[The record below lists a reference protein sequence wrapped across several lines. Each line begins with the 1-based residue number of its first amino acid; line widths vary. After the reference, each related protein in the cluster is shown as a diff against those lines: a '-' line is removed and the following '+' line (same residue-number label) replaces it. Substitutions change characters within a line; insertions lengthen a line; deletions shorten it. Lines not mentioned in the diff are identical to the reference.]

1 MNQTPPPKPT
11 EIKKVQLFVT
21 CLVDNFFPDVGFAV
35 VEILERLGLTVEFPQ
50 AQTCCGQ
57 PAFNGGFWDDARA
70 MARHTI
76 DVLSLSSD
84 PIVVPSGS
92 CAEMMIHHYPE
103 ILAGDSVYAAKASE
117 VAGRTYEFTQFLVD
131 VLGVTDLQARAS
143 GCLTYHASCH
153 GLRGLGLREQPRQL
167 LSHVEGIELKEL
179 PEAEACCGFGGLFAI
194 KMGDISGAIL
204 QRKLDNIEASG
215 ADTVVGGDVSCLM
228 HIAGGL
234 RRRGSRVRV
243 KHLAEILTESGGAA
257 PTGGFA
263 RERVPRTPGRGGR

>member
-1 MNQTPPPKPT
+1 MQAKNKT
-11 EIKKVQLFVT
+11 VQLFVT
-21 CLVDNFFPDVGFAV
+21 CLVDKFFPEVGFAV
-35 VEILERLGLTVEFPQ
+35 LDILEALGLEVQFPQ

-76 DVLSLSSD
+76 DVLSQSD
-84 PIVVPSGS
+84 APIVVPSGS
-92 CAEMMIHHYPE
+92 CGDMIIHHYAE
-103 ILAGDSVYAAKASE
+103 LLAGDITYAAKAQE

-131 VLGVTDLQARAS
+131 VLGVSDLDTTAS

-153 GLRGLGLREQPRQL
+153 GLRGLGLKAQPRQL
-167 LSHVEGIELKEL
+167 LDHLNGVEIKEL
-179 PEAEACCGFGGLFAI
+179 PEAEACCGFGGLFAV

-204 QRKLDNIEASG
+204 RRKLDNIESTG

-234 RRRGSRVRV
+234 HRRGSQVKVR
-243 KHLAEILTESGGAA
+243 HIAEVL
-257 PTGGFA
+257 
-263 RERVPRTPGRGGR
+263 RGQRNRQ